1 MSVFYIFIELIV
13 GFILLLALTKILGK
27 TQISQLTPF
36 DFISAL
42 VLGELVGNA
51 IYDKNVH
58 LGMIVFA
65 IVVWGMLIYITEWI
79 TQKFRSTRELLEGK
93 PSILISR
100 GKIVREA
107 LKKNKID
114 IDQLQGLL
122 RKKNVFSIQEVEYAI
137 LEATGD
143 ISVLKKPKYQTPTI
157 QDLSLPETPVYLTY
171 PLISDGVVDE
181 DNLKEAGF
189 DRNWLMKKLRE
200 KHIASPEEV
209 IYAEWNEALG
219 FHVQKNKV

>member
-1 MSVFYIFIELIV
+1 MSFLYIFVELII
-13 GFILLLALTKILGK
+13 GFVLLLALTKILGK

-51 IYDKNVH
+51 IYDKHVH
-58 LGMIVFA
+58 IGMIIFA
-65 IVVWGMLIYITEWI
+65 IVVWCILIYITEWI

-100 GKIVREA
+100 GKIDREE

-122 RKKNVFSIQEVEYAI
+122 RTKNVFSIQEVEYAI
-137 LEATGD
+137 LETTGK
-143 ISVLKKPKYQTPTI
+143 ISVLKKPKYRTPTA
-157 QDLSLPETPVYLTY
+157 QDLSLPETPMYLTY
-171 PLISDGVVDE
+171 TLINDGIVDE

-189 DRNWLMKKLRE
+189 DRNWLMKKLKE
-200 KHIASPEEV
+200 KHISNPEEV
-209 IYAEWNEALG
+209 FYAEWNEALG
-219 FHVQKNKV
+219 FYVQKNKV